1 MDNKQLRTSMVT
13 KLLSNTVWH
22 DGIDSDAFIDETI
35 ESASRVVAWRN
46 SQNLSMS
53 IASRGPS
60 EYNWYMDLLVN
71 PQTGWRE
78 MMELFQIH
86 LDMVVSIKNPQ
97 KVLAFNPD
105 IFFMPYVNKIA
116 KTGVEMH
123 FVNNQALY
131 NFEKF
136 CRDESEVL
144 VDSKSIRDIDYG
156 VVEYEE
162 IGSSESTG
170 YEFIHGCAWEFMY
183 DSDFLAKCINSLA
196 SGGVLLISST
206 NNSGKLYRDDY
217 QFHPL
222 NEMHDVLKSS
232 NGRTFHNS
240 EAYGFTAFVKD

>member
-1 MDNKQLRTSMVT
+1 MDNKQLRTAMVT
-13 KLLSNTVWH
+13 KLLSKITWH
-22 DGIDSDAFIDETI
+22 EGVDDSVFIDETVD
-35 ESASRVVAWRN
+35 SASKVIAWRN

-105 IFFMPYVNKIA
+105 IFFMPYVKKIA

-123 FVNNQALY
+123 FANNQALY

-136 CRDESEVL
+136 CRDESQVL
-144 VDSKSIRDIDYG
+144 VNSKSIRDINYG

-162 IGSSESTG
+162 IGSTEATE
-170 YEFIHGCAWEFMY
+170 YDFIHGCAWEFMY
-183 DSDFLAKCINSLA
+183 DSTFLKNCISSLA
-196 SGGVLLISST
+196 PGGVLLISST

-217 QFHPL
+217 HFHPL

-232 NGRTFHNS
+232 NGGTFHNS
-240 EAYGFTAFVKD
+240 EAYGFTIFVKA